1 MLNAAICLSS
11 LSFFLYFVHYCASP
25 LARLEFKRL
34 DIERIGLL
42 AIELE
47 LLGSIGL
54 IIGMK
59 CQPLLLL
66 SSGGLALM
74 MLIAML
80 VRIKQKAPLRTS
92 LPALFFMALNAY
104 IFIETIK

>member
-1 MLNAAICLSS
+1 
-11 LSFFLYFVHYCASP
+11 
-25 LARLEFKRL
+25 
-34 DIERIGLL
+34 
-42 AIELE
+42 
-47 LLGSIGL
+47 
-54 IIGMK
+54 MK

-92 LPALFFMALNAY
+92 LPALFFMSLNAY
-104 IFIETIK
+104 IFIETMI